1 MATETML
8 QRAGIH
14 GQSLLPAAGA
24 VFAIGVACGLVQV
37 VLIRQLLV
45 VCSGSELTVGLI
57 LAVWMLGG
65 ALGVLWGGRQAR
77 RDPNPSLT
85 AARLVFLCFL
95 CILLSLSATS
105 FVRVSPELF
114 RHLPGLLT
122 AQRGEVL
129 GLVQTL
135 LLTIMATLPVV
146 FALEAAFGSALGI
159 YGALRPT
166 EHAAGHCYA
175 IDALGHLVGGG
186 AAAYILTFWLD
197 AYTALVA
204 GGLLCLLAATGLWSS
219 LRDRERPPR
228 LALFGMLIVAGCAIL
243 PGAQALDL
251 ATLAVRWRGYTLI
264 ENTDTLQSNIAVA
277 RHGEEGKVFFIN
289 GVPTAYTETMPS
301 THLLVH
307 FTMLQHPDPQSVL
320 LVGGLGT
327 GAVEEVLK
335 HSPAHV
341 DYFELDPGLLDVY
354 ERHRGGLPG
363 GPVVIHR
370 TDLRAWLRA
379 NAGSQAA
386 RWDAIIIAL
395 PSPLSAVVN
404 RHYTRECYEQLLA
417 ESPRAVVGLQL
428 PGTQTYYSADLLRLD
443 VGLLEAAAVR
453 EGGTTALMPGYSLFV
468 VLGPEG
474 AALVTDPHTVLDR
487 LAQRRVSAAYW
498 ESVIFDLLEP
508 MNVRFVTDQ
517 LSGYPAPPRNTDL
530 RPISYFHNQVYAM
543 KQVDPGGAG
552 LLDGCARLR
561 LPVLLAVAAA
571 VGLAVAVLVLIS
583 GGARFIAVPA
593 VVAGTGFIGMV
604 LQLGIIYAFQVY
616 VGHIYSLIGL
626 LSGGFMVGL
635 AAGGLIGT
643 RLLPG
648 RCPGLSPVT
657 ALGAS
662 VTLLALSSLAFTG
675 IVGLLVGALG
685 GVGPWAPVTG
695 FMLLSV
701 FVGGLVGIQFP
712 LATEAVAAEANR
724 GPVAAAMYGADL
736 AGAGCGALVAG
747 AILVP
752 LFGLSGCGLLCGV
765 IACALLC
772 ICVARTRTR

>member
-8 QRAGIH
+8 QRADGH
-14 GQSLLPAAGA
+14 GQSLLPAGAA

-77 RDPNPSLT
+77 RDPDPSRT
-85 AARLVFLCFL
+85 AARLVFLCSL
-95 CILLSLSATS
+95 CLVLSLSAAS

-114 RHLPGLLT
+114 AHLPGPLA
-122 AQRGEVL
+122 AQHGEVL

-135 LLTIMATLPVV
+135 LLTVMATLPVV

-159 YGALRPT
+159 HGALRPT

-175 IDALGHLVGGG
+175 IDAVGHLVGGG
-186 AAAYILTFWLD
+186 AAGYILTFWLD
-197 AYTALVA
+197 AHTGLVGA
-204 GGLLCLLAATGLWSS
+204 GLLCLLAAVVLWRS
-219 LRDRERPPR
+219 LRGAEGPPR
-228 LALFGMLIVAGCAIL
+228 WVLLGVLLAAGCVML
-243 PGAQALDL
+243 VGARALDR
-251 ATLAVRWRGYTLI
+251 ATLAVRWRGYTLLENI
-264 ENTDTLQSNIAVA
+264 ETLQSNIAVA
-277 RHGEEGKVFFIN
+277 RHGEQGKVFFIN
-289 GVPTAYTETMPS
+289 GVPAAYTETMPS

-307 FTMLQHPDPQSVL
+307 FTMLQHPHPQSVL
-320 LVGGLGT
+320 LLGGLGT

-354 ERHRGGLPG
+354 ARHRGGLPG

-379 NAGSQAA
+379 NSGSQRA
-386 RWDAIIIAL
+386 RWDAIIVAL
-395 PSPLSAVVN
+395 PSPISAVVN

-417 ESPRAVVGLQL
+417 ASPRAVVGLQL
-428 PGTQTYYSADLLRLD
+428 PGTQTHYSADLLRLD

-453 EGGTTALMPGYSLFV
+453 EGGTTALMPSYSLFA
-468 VLGPEG
+468 VLGPAG
-474 AALVTDPHTVLDR
+474 AKMVTEPRTVLDR
-487 LAQRRVSAAYW
+487 LAQRGISAAYW

-517 LSGYPAPPRNTDL
+517 LSAHPAPPRNTDL

-543 KQVDPGGAG
+543 EQVDPVGGG
-552 LLDGCARLR
+552 LLDACSRVRLR
-561 LPVLLAVAAA
+561 VLLAGAA
-571 VGLAVAVLVLIS
+571 VVGLVVAVLVLIS

-604 LQLGIIYAFQVY
+604 LQLGIIYSFQVY

-635 AAGGLIGT
+635 AAGGLLGT
-643 RLLPG
+643 RFLPW
-648 RCPGLSPVT
+648 RCPG
-657 ALGAS
+657 
-662 VTLLALSSLAFTG
+662 
-675 IVGLLVGALG
+675 
-685 GVGPWAPVTG
+685 
-695 FMLLSV
+695 
-701 FVGGLVGIQFP
+701 
-712 LATEAVAAEANR
+712 
-724 GPVAAAMYGADL
+724 
-736 AGAGCGALVAG
+736 
-747 AILVP
+747 
-752 LFGLSGCGLLCGV
+752 
-765 IACALLC
+765 
-772 ICVARTRTR
+772 

>member
-1 MATETML
+1 MAIETTL
-8 QRAGIH
+8 QRADGH
-14 GQSLLPAAGA
+14 WQSLLPAGCA
-24 VFAIGVACGLVQV
+24 VFAIGIACGLVQV

-77 RDPNPSLT
+77 RDLDPSRT
-85 AARLVFLCFL
+85 AARLVFLCSL
-95 CILLSLSATS
+95 CLVLSLSAAS

-114 RHLPGLLT
+114 PHLPGLLT
-122 AQRGEVL
+122 AQRGEIL
-129 GLVQTL
+129 GLLQTL
-135 LLTIMATLPVV
+135 LLTLMATLPVV

-166 EHAAGHCYA
+166 EHAAAHCYA
-175 IDALGHLVGGG
+175 IDGVGHLVGGG

-197 AYTALVA
+197 AHTALVGA
-204 GGLLCLLAATGLWSS
+204 GVLCVLAATGLWCS
-219 LRDRERPPR
+219 LRDGGGPPR
-228 LALFGMLIVAGCAIL
+228 WALLGILFAGGCVMLL
-243 PGAQALDL
+243 GAQALDR

-264 ENTDTLQSNIAVA
+264 ENTETLQSNIAVA
-277 RHGEEGKVFFIN
+277 RHGEQGKVFFIN

-307 FTMLQHPDPQSVL
+307 FTMVQHPNPQSVL

-335 HSPAHV
+335 HSPARV

-379 NAGSQAA
+379 NAGSQRA
-386 RWDAIIIAL
+386 RWDAIIVAL

-443 VGLLEAAAVR
+443 VGLLDAAAVR
-453 EGGTTALMPGYSLFV
+453 EGGTTALMPGYSLFA
-468 VLGPEG
+468 VLGPAG
-474 AALVTDPHTVLDR
+474 ARFVTDPHSVLDR
-487 LAQRRVSAAYW
+487 LAERRVSAPYW
-498 ESVIFDLLEP
+498 ESVVFDLLEP
-508 MNVRFVTDQ
+508 MNVRYVTEQ
-517 LSGYPAPPRNTDL
+517 LSGHPAPPRNTDL

-552 LLDGCARLR
+552 LLDACARLR
-561 LPVLLAVAAA
+561 LPVLIAAAA
-571 VGLAVAVLVLIS
+571 VVGLLVAVLLLSS
-583 GGARFIAVPA
+583 GGARYIAVPA

-604 LQLGIIYAFQVY
+604 LQLGIIYSFQVY

-635 AAGGLIGT
+635 AAGGLMGT

-657 ALGAS
+657 ALGAA
-662 VTLLALSSLAFTG
+662 VALLALSSLAFTG
-675 IVGLLVGALG
+675 IVGLLVAALG
-685 GVGPWAPVTG
+685 GVGPWALVTG
-695 FMLLSV
+695 FLLLSV
-701 FVGGLVGIQFP
+701 FVGGLVGVQFP
-712 LATEAVAAEANR
+712 LATEAVAAEVNR
-724 GPVAAAMYGADL
+724 GPAAAAMYGADL

-765 IACALLC
+765 IACALAC
-772 ICVARTRTR
+772 ICLARTRTR